1 MVVDKSRVDK
11 LGCYS
16 TNGIHII
23 CTFEISICFVNWNR
37 VHGTL
42 GQHFSFKLHVSNMVS
57 PLTDL

>member
-42 GQHFSFKLHVSNMVS
+42 GQHFSFKLSNMVS
-57 PLTDL
+57 P

>member
-23 CTFEISICFVNWNR
+23 CTFEILIFVNWKR
-37 VHGTL
+37 VHGIL
-42 GQHFSFKLHVSNMVS
+42 GQHFSFKLSNIVS
-57 PLTDL
+57 P